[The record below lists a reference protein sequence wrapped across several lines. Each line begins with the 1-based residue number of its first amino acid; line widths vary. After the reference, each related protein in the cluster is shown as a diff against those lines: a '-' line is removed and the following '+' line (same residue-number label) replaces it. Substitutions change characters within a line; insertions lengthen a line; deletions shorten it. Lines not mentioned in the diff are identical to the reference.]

1 MIYCC
6 FFFVC
11 LFISQQVIA
20 GETGRVVCVNR
31 KKNVIIMIT
40 YIFELFRTP
49 FPHKKETLTVTA
61 FFSLLVY
68 VYIFIE

>member
-1 MIYCC
+1 
-6 FFFVC
+6 
-11 LFISQQVIA
+11 
-20 GETGRVVCVNR
+20 
-31 KKNVIIMIT
+31 MIT

-68 VYIFIE
+68 VYIFIEWENLFFLFNPPWLASLLK